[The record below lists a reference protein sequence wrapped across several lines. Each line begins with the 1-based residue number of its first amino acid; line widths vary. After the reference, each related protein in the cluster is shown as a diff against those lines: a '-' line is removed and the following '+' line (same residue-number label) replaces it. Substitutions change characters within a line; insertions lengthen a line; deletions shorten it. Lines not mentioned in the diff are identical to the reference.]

1 MRTIENFRFNDVVLY
16 AKGWYEHTDN
26 FMKDLEK
33 YIRMNN
39 NYWYP
44 SEMSDID
51 IMSYMLKALDI
62 VYEHCTP
69 EELKNYFLCHS
80 HAVFLEKVRHNQ
92 AIYNVSFE
100 HAACFIVYSILQGLS
115 IEQIKLNAPRYDK
128 KHRYG
133 GGFFSKKSTHG
144 MTYKEMY
151 KRWNDLHK

>member
-62 VYEHCTP
+62 VYEH
-69 EELKNYFLCHS
+69 
-80 HAVFLEKVRHNQ
+80 
-92 AIYNVSFE
+92 
-100 HAACFIVYSILQGLS
+100 
-115 IEQIKLNAPRYDK
+115 
-128 KHRYG
+128 
-133 GGFFSKKSTHG
+133 
-144 MTYKEMY
+144 
-151 KRWNDLHK
+151 